1 MDIFQKK
8 EEFLLYQIRHFPKEI
23 LGILS
28 DIFQKMIDIFQM
40 DIFQKGNF
48 QIDIFQKDIFQI
60 DIFQIFWID
69 GQSPKEAFAKQTL
82 SQ

>member
-1 MDIFQKK
+1 MDIFPKK
-8 EEFLLYQIRHFPKEI
+8 EESFLYQIRHFPKEI
-23 LGILS
+23 LAILS
-28 DIFQKMIDIFQM
+28 DIFQKMIDI
-40 DIFQKGNF
+40 F